1 MTLLLKKV
9 ACVPNL
15 FAYVRFFLYLCAVFC
30 KTEQIMYNKQFLDT
44 MRKSI
49 LSVALCMFAAL
60 TMTAQEVDKS
70 KVTGNA
76 DAAAKA
82 GADLQKLENG
92 DKAWKFDGTVG
103 LNAAATG
110 LVNWAAGGKNNVNGI
125 VYAKLHLL
133 YHKDAIAWE
142 TNFDTDFGLTWIDQD
157 EDAFQKSSDNIKLA
171 TKFGW
176 EFKTNWYLTVLGSFQ
191 SQYALGRSYETG
203 YNPIISKWLAPSY
216 TDVSVGIDWKKSYNG
231 ADFSIYLSPVAGRV
245 TTAYIGDKWNNKYSA
260 EYDKE
265 MGTTGYNLRE
275 ALQSSI
281 GTYKYDD
288 NGDKVW
294 RNARAEFGLSFKGAI
309 AYTYNDFKLSTTL
322 ALFTPYA
329 GKGFDLKEAYD
340 KNHGAGA
347 WDALPDADR
356 YFKYSNKNRQFG
368 LFDVDWDVALSYQF
382 LKCLQVT
389 LQTSLKYYPGTLIEK
404 VDKTTGVASMAE
416 RCQFKGVIGLG
427 VGYSF

>member
-1 MTLLLKKV
+1 MKK
-9 ACVPNL
+9 
-15 FAYVRFFLYLCAVFC
+15 
-30 KTEQIMYNKQFLDT
+30 T
-44 MRKSI
+44 I

-60 TMTAQEVDKS
+60 TMTAQEVDKA

-82 GADLQKLENG
+82 GDDLKKLENAE
-92 DKAWKFDGTVG
+92 KAWKFDGTVG

-142 TNFDTDFGLTWIDQD
+142 TNLDTDFGLTWIDQD

-176 EFKTNWYLTVLGSFQ
+176 EFKPTWYLTVLASFQ

-216 TDVSVGIDWKKSYNG
+216 TDISVGIDWKKSYNG
-231 ADFSIYLSPVAGRV
+231 ADFSIYLSPVAGRI
-245 TTAYIGDKWNNKYSA
+245 TTAYIGKAWNDKYSA
-260 EYDKE
+260 EYDDA

-275 ALQSSI
+275 ELQKLN
-281 GTYKYDD
+281 GTYTYAKEATTIDGVNYAV
-288 NGDKVW
+288 GDKIY

-309 AYTYNDFKLSTTL
+309 AYAYKDFKLSTTL
-322 ALFTPYA
+322 ALFSPYQS
-329 GKGFDLKEAYD
+329 KGFSLKDIYEEA
-340 KNHGAGA
+340 NGAGSWENRDINA
-347 WDALPDADR
+347 N
-356 YFKYSNKNRQFG
+356 YFEYSNNNRFFG
-368 LFDVDWDVALSYQF
+368 MFDVDWDVALSYQF

-404 VDKTTGVASMAE
+404 VDKTTGNVSMAE

>member
-1 MTLLLKKV
+1 
-9 ACVPNL
+9 
-15 FAYVRFFLYLCAVFC
+15 
-30 KTEQIMYNKQFLDT
+30 MYNKQFLNT
-44 MRKSI
+44 MKKSI

-60 TMTAQEVDKS
+60 TMTAQEVDKA

-82 GADLQKLENG
+82 GADLKKLEAG
-92 DKAWKFDGTVG
+92 EKAWKFDGTVG

-176 EFKTNWYLTVLGSFQ
+176 EFKESWYLTVLGSFQ

-216 TDVSVGIDWKKSYNG
+216 TDISVGIDWKKSYNG
-231 ADFSIYLSPVAGRV
+231 ADFSIYLSPVAGRI
-245 TTAYIGDKWNNKYSA
+245 TTAYIGDKWNDKYSQ
-260 EYDKE
+260 EYLDAHPGE
-265 MGTTGYNLRE
+265 TYYDLRE
-275 ALQSSI
+275 VLQSNI
-281 GTYKYDD
+281 GTYRYLNDGTKEY
-288 NGDKVW
+288 
-294 RNARAEFGLSFKGAI
+294 RNARAEFGLSFKGGI
-309 AYTYNDFKLSTTL
+309 AYTYKDLKLSTTL
-322 ALFTPYA
+322 ALFTPYQ
-329 GKGFDLKEAYD
+329 GKGFSLKDIYEKD
-340 KNHGAGA
+340 HGAGS
-347 WDALPDADR
+347 WETRNKDVD
-356 YFKYSNKNRQFG
+356 YFEYSNKNRFFG
-368 LFDVDWDVALSYQF
+368 MFDVDWDCALSYQF

-389 LQTSLKYYPGTLIEK
+389 LQTSLKYYPGTLI
-404 VDKTTGVASMAE
+404 DNADGVAAE
-416 RCQFKGVIGLG
+416 RCQFKGIIGLG

>member
-1 MTLLLKKV
+1 
-9 ACVPNL
+9 
-15 FAYVRFFLYLCAVFC
+15 
-30 KTEQIMYNKQFLDT
+30 

-49 LSVALCMFAAL
+49 LSVALCLMAAL
-60 TMTAQEVDKS
+60 PMMAQEVDKA
-70 KVTGNA
+70 KVTDNA

-92 DKAWKFDGTVG
+92 EKAWKFDGTVG

-142 TNFDTDFGLTWIDQD
+142 TNFDTDFGLTWIDQK

-176 EFKTNWYLTVLGSFQ
+176 EFHPTWYLTVLGSFQ
-191 SQYALGRSYETG
+191 SQYALGRNYVDG

-231 ADFSIYLSPVAGRV
+231 ADFSIYLSPIAGRI
-245 TTAYIGDKWNNKYSA
+245 TTAYTGEKWNERYT
-260 EYDKE
+260 KE
-265 MGTTGYNLRE
+265 AWLAADPTRTEADWTPAVYETMKTAGADLRTE
-275 ALQSSI
+275 LQKLN
-281 GTYKYDD
+281 GTYRY
-288 NGDKVW
+288 NAVGEKVW
-294 RNARAEFGLSFKGAI
+294 RNARAEFGLSFKGSI
-309 AYTYNDFKLSTTL
+309 AYTYNDFKLGTTL
-322 ALFTPYA
+322 TLFSPYQ
-329 GKGFDLKEAYD
+329 GKGFSLKDLYEAD
-340 KNHGAGA
+340 HGAGS
-347 WDALPDADR
+347 WETRDKNENYFEFSNNNR
-356 YFKYSNKNRQFG
+356 YFG
-368 LFDVDWDVALSYQF
+368 MFDVDWDVNLSYQF

-389 LQTSLKYYPGTLIEK
+389 LQTSLKYYPGTLIA
-404 VDKTTGVASMAE
+404 DKDGNMSE